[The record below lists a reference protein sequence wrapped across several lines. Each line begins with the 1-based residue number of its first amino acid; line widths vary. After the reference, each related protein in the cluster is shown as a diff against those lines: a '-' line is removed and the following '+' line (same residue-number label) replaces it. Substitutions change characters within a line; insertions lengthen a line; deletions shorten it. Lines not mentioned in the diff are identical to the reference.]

1 MENQQKNSAPENNN
15 SDNRNSNNNNNK
27 KSHPNGGDMDCI
39 DFIDIYDLAGNYG
52 DTAVQTG
59 EDHV

>member
-1 MENQQKNSAPENNN
+1 MENQQKNSAPENN
-15 SDNRNSNNNNNK
+15 SDNRNSNNNK
-27 KSHPNGGDMDCI
+27 KKPSKTVVI
-39 DFIDIYDLAGNYG
+39 WIVSSIDIYDLAGNYG

>member
-1 MENQQKNSAPENNN
+1 MENQQKNSAPENN
-15 SDNRNSNNNNNK
+15 SDNRNSNNNK
-27 KSHPNGGDMDCI
+27 KKPSKTVVICI
-39 DFIDIYDLAGNYG
+39 HSIDIYDLAGNYG